1 MARYNGVY
9 KAAANYEPQIAAP
22 FDARE
27 LVETKAD
34 LTSEKTWKQRNG
46 DIWTYVG
53 MVVSVASDV
62 NPANNGRYQ
71 LMAADWSNAANWQKM
86 ATAADIQVL
95 QEKIDNIE
103 VSGGGSYDIEVET
116 FEDLPSEGDTN
127 ATYYIAN
134 DRSIWR
140 WSAVLEKYI
149 SYGATDLDI
158 EIIYGGKSNGK
169 SN

>member
-34 LTSEKTWKQRNG
+34 LTNEKTWKQRNG

-53 MVVSVASDV
+53 MVVSVSSDE

-71 LMAADWSNAANWQKM
+71 LMAADWSNVANWQKM
-86 ATAADIQVL
+86 ATAADTQIL
-95 QEKIDNIE
+95 QEQIDNIE
-103 VSGGGSYDIEVET
+103 ITGGGSLDIEVQT
-116 FEDLPSEGDTN
+116 LEDLPQEGDIN
-127 ATYYIAN
+127 ATYYVIEDN
-134 DRSIWR
+134 SIWR
-140 WSAVLEKYI
+140 WNAALQDYI
-149 SYGATDLDI
+149 SYGATLNVN
-158 EIIYGGKSNGK
+158 IINGGSAHG
-169 SN
+169 

>member
-34 LTSEKTWKQRNG
+34 LTNEKTWKQRNG

-53 MVVSVASDV
+53 MVVSVSSDE

-71 LMAADWSNAANWQKM
+71 LMAADWSNMANWQKM
-86 ATAADIQVL
+86 ATAADTQIL
-95 QEKIDNIE
+95 QEQIDNIE
-103 VSGGGSYDIEVET
+103 ITGGGSLDIEVQT
-116 FEDLPSEGDTN
+116 LEDLPQEGDIN
-127 ATYYIAN
+127 ATYYVIEDN
-134 DRSIWR
+134 SIWR
-140 WSAVLEKYI
+140 WNAALQDYI
-149 SYGATDLDI
+149 SYGATLNVN
-158 EIIYGGKSNGK
+158 IINGGSAHG
-169 SN
+169 

>member
-34 LTSEKTWKQRNG
+34 LTNEKTWKQRNG

-53 MVVSVASDV
+53 MVVSVASDE

-71 LMAADWSNAANWQKM
+71 LMAADWSNVANWQKM
-86 ATAADIQVL
+86 ATAADTQIL
-95 QEKIDNIE
+95 QEQIDNIE
-103 VSGGGSYDIEVET
+103 ITGGGSLDIEVQT
-116 FEDLPSEGDTN
+116 LEDLPQEGDIN
-127 ATYYIAN
+127 ATYYVLEN
-134 DRSIWR
+134 NSIWR
-140 WSAVLEKYI
+140 WNPALQDYI
-149 SYGATDLDI
+149 SYGSTLNVN
-158 EIIYGGKSNGK
+158 IINGGSAHG
-169 SN
+169 